1 MKVDDNTM
9 DVTTFRFALLYFV
22 LNRDFPTSQHSI
34 RLLLFPELLSRASGR
49 CSNVAEVRLLRY
61 WEARH
66 VRKGG
71 ELMSVD
77 MLFVNEN
84 DLLVQTVSLGS
95 GNVSARALSTRTSLE
110 KITAS
115 ARPIPTEL
123 LRFMPYGQILEL
135 ANTGKQL
142 PDIIGELNAIRST
155 ITDRIPGAQ
164 RVMLTLRL
172 ESYGREPKIII
183 ATSLNPKIVGV
194 DVFMFLNF
202 GRLFLNATSGTHL
215 YFDSETA
222 AGKKVFDTYL
232 ARSADLGAFT
242 SKVVRAQK
250 IEPMTTSELNQ
261 FIITADSQSFF
272 APLSLLVSSKM
283 TVGVILAA
291 PGVPRNLS
299 ERYLPSHVF
308 HVMKLMLYRI
318 TLSVSDYTDTASFLA
333 FDMEMAKLTN
343 VQASE
348 AAQIVGIGV
357 DAQVDTELPRSLA
370 DIVGKPYTFQLKL
383 NISIS
388 PQSTRP
394 SPFLASFLSECLC
407 PCQPLWKLQ
416 MFLRMLRP
424 KMWHKEQMPTL
435 ESLPLEQISQL
446 YLMLQLVNVHHRPK
460 TKTMSTRLPRRRHM
474 WNESITPQ
482 LEQPQL
488 LLFLIML

>member
-183 ATSLNPKIVGV
+183 ATSVNPKIVG
-194 DVFMFLNF
+194 
-202 GRLFLNATSGTHL
+202 
-215 YFDSETA
+215 
-222 AGKKVFDTYL
+222 L

>member
-183 ATSLNPKIVGV
+183 ATSVNPKIVG
-194 DVFMFLNF
+194 
-202 GRLFLNATSGTHL
+202 
-215 YFDSETA
+215 
-222 AGKKVFDTYL
+222 L

-357 DAQVDTELPRSLA
+357 DAQHQTFTISRIFPERVLVPMPAFVEVANVPADAQAEDVAQGTNANVGITSTGADKPTISDASTGKRPPPAKDQDDVDKTA
-370 DIVGKPYTFQLKL
+370 
-383 NISIS
+383 
-388 PQSTRP
+388 
-394 SPFLASFLSECLC
+394 
-407 PCQPLWKLQ
+407 
-416 MFLRMLRP
+416 P
-424 KMWHKEQMPTL
+424 KKAHVE
-435 ESLPLEQISQL
+435 
-446 YLMLQLVNVHHRPK
+446 
-460 TKTMSTRLPRRRHM
+460 
-474 WNESITPQ
+474 
-482 LEQPQL
+482 
-488 LLFLIML
+488 

>member
-183 ATSLNPKIVGV
+183 ATSVNPKIVGV

-261 FIITADSQSFF
+261 FIITADSQIIEFLCTAKFTGIQQDDGWCYIGCS
-272 APLSLLVSSKM
+272 
-283 TVGVILAA
+283 G
-291 PGVPRNLS
+291 
-299 ERYLPSHVF
+299 
-308 HVMKLMLYRI
+308 YRI

-357 DAQVDTELPRSLA
+357 DAQHQTFTISRIFPERVLVPMPAFVEVANVPADAQAEDVAQGTNANVGITSTGADKPTISDASTGKRPPPAKDQDDVDKTA
-370 DIVGKPYTFQLKL
+370 
-383 NISIS
+383 
-388 PQSTRP
+388 
-394 SPFLASFLSECLC
+394 
-407 PCQPLWKLQ
+407 
-416 MFLRMLRP
+416 P
-424 KMWHKEQMPTL
+424 KKAHVE
-435 ESLPLEQISQL
+435 
-446 YLMLQLVNVHHRPK
+446 
-460 TKTMSTRLPRRRHM
+460 
-474 WNESITPQ
+474 
-482 LEQPQL
+482 
-488 LLFLIML
+488 

>member
-1 MKVDDNTM
+1 M

-172 ESYGREPKIII
+172 E
-183 ATSLNPKIVGV
+183 
-194 DVFMFLNF
+194 
-202 GRLFLNATSGTHL
+202 
-215 YFDSETA
+215 
-222 AGKKVFDTYL
+222 
-232 ARSADLGAFT
+232 RSADLGAFT

-261 FIITADSQSFF
+261 FIITADSQIIEFLCTAKFTEISSF
-272 APLSLLVSSKM
+272 ACVSCNE
-283 TVGVILAA
+283 TNAVAA
-291 PGVPRNLS
+291 LR
-299 ERYLPSHVF
+299 
-308 HVMKLMLYRI
+308 YRI

-370 DIVGKPYTFQLKL
+370 DITFTISRIFPERVLVPMPAFVEVANVPADAQAEDVAQGTNANVGITSTGADKPT
-383 NISIS
+383 ISDA
-388 PQSTRP
+388 STGKRP
-394 SPFLASFLSECLC
+394 PPAKD
-407 PCQPLWKLQ
+407 QDDVDKTA
-416 MFLRMLRP
+416 P
-424 KMWHKEQMPTL
+424 KKAHVE
-435 ESLPLEQISQL
+435 
-446 YLMLQLVNVHHRPK
+446 
-460 TKTMSTRLPRRRHM
+460 
-474 WNESITPQ
+474 
-482 LEQPQL
+482 
-488 LLFLIML
+488 